1 MSRPACID
9 RCSAHRGLLPAD
21 CRCADVACGK
31 SRCSHR
37 GAGASGCEA
46 ARCGSSSWLVLSEA
60 ETKTPAPSLH
70 RAEAGP
76 SRVLSET
83 AGHCDALSSFLPGPR
98 IAEGSLDCLET
109 CRCSRRLHHGA
120 ECRTLPRLVKVLAA
134 AISLPWH
141 AAFSSPDEAQR
152 ALARLTAGE
161 ISDDLEGQV

>member
-1 MSRPACID
+1 MLIAVFCLQI
-9 RCSAHRGLLPAD
+9 
-21 CRCADVACGK
+21 
-31 SRCSHR
+31 
-37 GAGASGCEA
+37 AGAQTLLAGNLGA
-46 ARCGSSSWLVLSEA
+46 ATEVLVLRDARLRAVALLRGLSEA

-76 SRVLSET
+76 SRVPSET
-83 AGHCDALSSFLPGPR
+83 AGHCDALSSFLPAPR
-98 IAEGSLDCLET
+98 IAEGSLDCLEI
-109 CRCSRRLHHGA
+109 CRCSRRVHHGA